1 MGPALLAHACDA
13 RSAFPSITNRLAA
26 TRHWDGGP
34 AGQAGAQGDDR
45 DPVGPAQQAAASRLG
60 GGGERLG
67 NGSIIR
73 IRTRCQS

>member
-1 MGPALLAHACDA
+1 MICHG
-13 RSAFPSITNRLAA
+13 
-26 TRHWDGGP
+26 DGGP
-34 AGQAGAQGDDR
+34 ASQAGAQGDGR
-45 DPVGPAQQAAASRLG
+45 DPVGPAQQAAAARLG